1 MSALP
6 INVMSHTKTLGIFG
20 SDEWIVA
27 SEIGVDMQYQRPLN
41 VGHVRKIA
49 REFNLKAFGVL
60 LVSERAN
67 GTYWII
73 DGQHRLAAVKA
84 MGRGD
89 MRLPCH
95 VYKNLSVAE
104 EAEIFH
110 MQTQRK
116 AISSVDRFRA
126 RLFAGDETAMSINRI
141 IQKHGLHVEQN
152 TRKGCMAAISAA
164 ERIYE
169 RHGAQRLDDVLSIAV
184 GAWGDR
190 EDGIPGSVIYG
201 LDAFLLRY
209 DGAFDRDRL
218 IRVLRSNDLERMTA
232 DAKALRSAM
241 RDAGPDA
248 SFGRV
253 IFGIYNRGLTTRRL
267 PEWET
272 AQSIAGRAAKKVA
285 KP

>member
-1 MSALP
+1 MNALP
-6 INVMSHTKTLGIFG
+6 NNVIPHTKTLGMVG
-20 SDEWIVA
+20 TDEWLVA
-27 SEIGVDMQYQRPLN
+27 SEIGVDMQYQRPLSM
-41 VGHVRKIA
+41 GHVRKIA

-84 MGRGD
+84 LGRGD

-95 VYKNLSVAE
+95 VYRNLSVAE

-116 AISSVDRFRA
+116 AISTVDRFRA
-126 RLFAGDETAMSINRI
+126 RLFAGDEHALSLNRI

-152 TRKGCMAAISAA
+152 TRRGTLPGIGAV
-164 ERIYE
+164 ERIYD
-169 RHGAQRLDDVLSIAV
+169 RQGAQQLDDILTIAV
-184 GAWGDR
+184 AAWGDR
-190 EDGIPGSVIYG
+190 EQGIPAIVYQG
-201 LDAFLLRY
+201 LDAFLIRY
-209 DGAFDRDRL
+209 GDRYDRDRL
-218 IRVLRSNDLERMTA
+218 IRVLRSNDLERVTA

-241 RDAGPDA
+241 RDPCADM

-267 PEWET
+267 PEWES
-272 AQSIAGRAAKKVA
+272 AQAVGNKKRV
-285 KP
+285 KS